1 MNFQTNQLFPPDLQM
16 FRSIHAW
23 SALLRVVVEIQR
35 KAESVTLN
43 RSQRQGVKAR
53 EIYQRYPKAK
63 ADGLI
68 KSLRSRGL
76 WYWDPD
82 FGDDEEDHLLLL
94 LFILFIDGLN
104 YGSTLHVDTAWVCQ
118 LHTCQTCPCYI
129 HYLKSGRYM
138 VCQLT

>member
-94 LFILFIDGLN
+94 LFMDFRVVRAVFRWISRSRSN
-104 YGSTLHVDTAWVCQ
+104 TVDENR
-118 LHTCQTCPCYI
+118 
-129 HYLKSGRYM
+129 KD
-138 VCQLT
+138 QLT